1 MRAAFRPRYLAGA
14 GLLLLAV
21 AVVLLLVL
29 QSDAYLEIPDR
40 ARPLAPLVHVPRAK
54 PDRDGGG
61 IYYVAV
67 IVRRASLLEK
77 LFPPLRAEG
86 SKLQP
91 ASNVLQPGVNQREEN
106 EAEAREMIN
115 SQQTAEAVAFRELG
129 YRVVAEPIGLRV
141 EGVYADSHAVG
152 KLRPTDV
159 IVRADGRRV
168 RTYKELR
175 QMIDRHKPGDIVRV
189 TYRRGAQTLSASIK
203 TIAERG
209 APGHAFIGILTS
221 EALRFELPFRAKF
234 NLGRVGGPS
243 AGLAFA
249 LELLEQKGRDVD
261 RGYRV
266 VATGQLEPD
275 GSVIRIGGVPQ
286 KTIGARRAHADVFLV
301 PADGGN
307 AAEAKR
313 YAHGLRII
321 PVKTFQQAL
330 RALATLPKKR

>member
-1 MRAAFRPRYLAGA
+1 LRRAGRPRYLAGA
-14 GLLLLAV
+14 GLLLLALA
-21 AVVLLLVL
+21 AVVLLVV
-29 QSDAYLEIPDR
+29 QSNSYLEIPDR
-40 ARPLAPLVHVPRAK
+40 ARPLAPLVRVPGGK
-54 PDRDGGG
+54 PDHDGGG

-67 IVRRASLLEK
+67 VVRRASLLEK
-77 LFPPLRAEG
+77 LFPPLRSEG
-86 SKLQP
+86 STLEP
-91 ASNVLQPGVNQREEN
+91 ASTILQPGVTQREEN
-106 EAEAREMIN
+106 EAEAREMAT
-115 SQQTAEAVAFRELG
+115 SQQTAEAVAYRELG
-129 YRVVAEPIGLRV
+129 YHVVAQPVGLRV
-141 EGVYADSHAVG
+141 EAVDRTSHAVG
-152 KLRPTDV
+152 KLKPTDV
-159 IVRADGRRV
+159 IVGADGRRV
-168 RTYKELR
+168 RTYTELR
-175 QMIDRHKPGDIVRV
+175 RAIDRHKPGDMVRLA
-189 TYRRGAQTLSASIK
+189 YRRGARTLTASIV

-234 NLGRVGGPS
+234 NLGEVGGPS

-261 RGYRV
+261 HGYRV

-275 GSVIRIGGVPQ
+275 GSVVRIGGVPQ

-307 AAEAKR
+307 ATQAKR

-330 RALATLPKKR
+330 RALATLPKKH